1 MASSEHGSRAPS
13 NLLGIFC
20 VIGAGAAFT
29 TNDMAIKW
37 MSGDYP
43 LHQIVLTRSMTAIL
57 LTLAI
62 LVPMEGGYRNL
73 LTRRWRLQL
82 VRGGV
87 VVVAN
92 IAFFLALSS
101 LPLGE
106 MTAIFFVA
114 PLIITALSAVLLAEI
129 VGRRRWAAVLI
140 GLVGVAVMLRP
151 GSAAFQWAAL
161 LPLIAAFCYA
171 LAQILARRLGNTEK
185 ASTMASY
192 IHACFVVVSIAFG
205 LSVGDGRFAGPD
217 AGPQIDFL
225 LRAWVWPNTTDTIIM
240 LGLGVLN
247 AVGGYLI
254 SQGYRLSEAALLAPF
269 EYTALPLAVFW
280 SVLMWGDWPDTT
292 AWIGI
297 ALICGAGLYVFYR
310 ESILDRKVAL
320 RLPMP
325 RNQ

>member
-1 MASSEHGSRAPS
+1 VAFSEQGTRMPT

-37 MSGDYP
+37 LSGDYP
-43 LHQIVLTRSMTAIL
+43 LHQIVMTRSLIAIL

-62 LVPMEGGYRNL
+62 LVPLEGGYRNL
-73 LTRRWRLQL
+73 LTRRWRVQVL
-82 VRGGV
+82 RGSV

-101 LPLGE
+101 LPLAE

-114 PLIITALSAVLLAEI
+114 PLIITMLSAILLAES
-129 VGRRRWAAVLI
+129 VGPRRWVAVLI
-140 GLVGVAVMLRP
+140 GLVGVLVMLRP

-161 LPLIAAFCYA
+161 LPLVAAFCYA
-171 LAQILARRLGNTEK
+171 LAQILVRTLGTSEK
-185 ASTMASY
+185 ASTMATY
-192 IHACFVVVSIAFG
+192 IHACFVVVGIAFG
-205 LSVGDGRFAGPD
+205 LATGDGRFAGPD
-217 AGPQIDFL
+217 ASPQIDFL
-225 LRAWVWPNTTDTIIM
+225 LRAWIWPNPTDMAIM
-240 LGLGVLN
+240 LGLGILN
-247 AVGGYLI
+247 AVGGYLV
-254 SQGYRLSEAALLAPF
+254 SQGYRLSEAALVAPF

-280 SVLMWGDWPDTT
+280 GVLLWDDWPDAN
-292 AWIGI
+292 AWVGI
-297 ALICGAGLYVFYR
+297 VLICGAGLYVFYR
-310 ESILDRKVAL
+310 EWVLDKRVAL